1 MSIKKNL
8 FFSITKSTNAYGFQC
23 GLRYCDEVYLYKFKP
38 NSYKTE
44 IFKSFY
50 SMHFYLDLLLIE

>member
-1 MSIKKNL
+1 MSKNSEHQKNL

-50 SMHFYLDLLLIE
+50 TRAVQI